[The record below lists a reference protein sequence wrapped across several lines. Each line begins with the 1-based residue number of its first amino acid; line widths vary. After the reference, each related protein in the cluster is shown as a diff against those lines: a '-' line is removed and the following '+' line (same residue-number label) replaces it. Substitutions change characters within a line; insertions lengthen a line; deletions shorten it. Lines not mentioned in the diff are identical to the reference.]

1 MITIIA
7 GTNRPDSNSEK
18 IANFYN
24 DLIPE
29 ESQVLA
35 LQDLPNDFV
44 FADTYGE
51 GCADFNKIV
60 TEKVINA
67 DKFIFVIP
75 EYNGGFPGVLK
86 AFIDAVPPKEFYNK
100 KAALVGI
107 SSGHT
112 GALRPMD
119 QFSDIL
125 HYLKVEVLSAKPKLS
140 GIESLLTGDKLT
152 DERSLDLL
160 NDQIERFAKF

>member
-7 GTNRPDSNSEK
+7 GTNRLDSNSER

-24 DLIPE
+24 NLTPE
-29 ESQVLA
+29 KSQVLC
-35 LQDLPNDFV
+35 LKDLPNDFV

-51 GCADFNKIV
+51 GSPAFNKIV
-60 TEKVINA
+60 TEKIINA

-86 AFIDAVPPKEFYNK
+86 AFIDAVPPKHFHDK
-100 KAALVGI
+100 KAALVGL

-140 GIESLLTGDKLT
+140 GIEKLIAKDT
-152 DERSLDLL
+152 LVDERAIGLL

>member
-1 MITIIA
+1 MITIIS
-7 GTNRPDSNSEK
+7 GTNRPNSNSEK

-24 DLIPE
+24 NLTPE
-29 ESQVLA
+29 KSQVLC
-35 LQDLPNDFV
+35 LKDLPKDFV
-44 FADTYGE
+44 FADTYSE
-51 GCADFNKIV
+51 GSKEFNQIVNDKIV
-60 TEKVINA
+60 NA
-67 DKFIFVIP
+67 NRFIFVIP

-86 AFIDAVPPKEFYNK
+86 AFIDAVPPKHFHDK
-100 KAALVGI
+100 KAALVGL

-140 GIESLLTGDKLT
+140 GIEKLIENDVLV
-152 DERSLDLL
+152 DERALSLL
-160 NDQIERFAKF
+160 NDQIERFKKF

>member
-24 DLIPE
+24 NLIPE

-44 FADTYGE
+44 YADTYGE
-51 GCADFNKIV
+51 GSVAFNKIV
-60 TEKVINA
+60 TEKIVNS

-86 AFIDAVPPKEFYNK
+86 AFIDAVPPKEFHNK
-100 KAALVGI
+100 KAALVGL

-112 GALRPMD
+112 GALRPLD

-140 GIESLLTGDKLT
+140 GIEGLMTDNKLT
-152 DERSLDLL
+152 DERSLGLL
-160 NDQIERFAKF
+160 NDQIERFSKF